1 MRKKLLS
8 MVLTAF
14 MVMSMLAGCGQDSGA
29 SNSAETSPG
38 GKIGV
43 AMPAQEL
50 QRWNQDGSNI
60 QADLEAAGYEV
71 DLRFASNDSATQSAQ
86 IEDMINSGCELLVI
100 AAVDGDSL
108 GSVLGLA
115 REKDIPVIAY
125 DRLLMG
131 SDAVSYYATFDN
143 PAVGNMQGEFI
154 IDQLDLDSAAGPF
167 TIEVFTGDPG
177 DNNSRFFYNGAM
189 NVLRPYIDEGKL
201 VVKSGQ
207 AGFDAAATAG
217 WSTEAAQT
225 RMDAIIS
232 ANYSDGTNLD
242 VVLCASDSL
251 SLGVENSLGNGYM
264 GAWPLITGQDCDIA
278 NMKNMIDG
286 KQSMNIFKDTRI
298 LASKTVEMVD
308 AIMRGNE
315 VPVNDTETYD
325 NGKGVVPAYICEP
338 VFVDINN
345 YREVLIESGY
355 YTESDLN

>member
-1 MRKKLLS
+1 MKKRLLS
-8 MVLTAF
+8 IILAAF
-14 MVMSMLAGCGQDSGA
+14 MVMSVLAGCGQDSGS

-38 GKIGV
+38 GKVGV
-43 AMPAQEL
+43 SMPAQEL
-50 QRWNQDGSNI
+50 QRWNQDGSHI

-71 DLRFASNDSATQSAQ
+71 DLRFASNDSATQSVQ
-86 IEDMINSGCELLVI
+86 VEEMIDSGCELLVI
-100 AAVDGDSL
+100 AVVDGDSL
-108 GSVLGLA
+108 GTPLNLA
-115 REKDIPVIAY
+115 REKGIPVIAY
-125 DRLLMG
+125 DRLIMG

-154 IDQLDLDSAAGPF
+154 RDRLDLDNAAGSF
-167 TIEVFTGDPG
+167 TIELFTGDPG

-207 AGFDAAATAG
+207 TSFDAAATAG
-217 WSTEAAQT
+217 WSSDAAQA

-232 ANYSDGTNLD
+232 ANYADGTNLD
-242 VVLCASDSL
+242 AVLCASDVL
-251 SLGVENSLGNGYM
+251 SLGAENSLENGYT
-264 GAWPLITGQDCDIA
+264 GDWPVITGQDCDIV
-278 NMKNMIDG
+278 NIKNMIDG
-286 KQSMNIFKDTRI
+286 KQSMNIFKDTRT
-298 LASKTVEMVD
+298 LAAKTVEMVD

-338 VFVDINN
+338 IFVDVNN
-345 YREVLIESGY
+345 YQEVLIDSGY

>member
-1 MRKKLLS
+1 MKKRLLS
-8 MVLTAF
+8 IILAAV
-14 MVMSMLAGCGQDSGA
+14 MVMSVLVGCGQNSGSSDPA
-29 SNSAETSPG
+29 GTSPG
-38 GKIGV
+38 GKVGV
-43 AMPAQEL
+43 SMPAQEL

-60 QADLEAAGYEV
+60 QEGLEAAGYEV
-71 DLRFASNDSATQSAQ
+71 DLQFASNNSATQSAQ
-86 IEDMINSGCELLVI
+86 VEDMINSGCELLVI

-108 GSVLGLA
+108 GSALGLA

-154 IDQLDLDSAAGPF
+154 VDRLNLDNAVGPF

-201 VVKSGQ
+201 IVKSEQ
-207 AGFDAAATAG
+207 ASFDAAATAG
-217 WSTEAAQT
+217 WSTDAAQA

-232 ANYSDGTNLD
+232 TEYADGTNLD
-242 VVLCASDSL
+242 AVLCASDTL
-251 SLGVENSLGNGYM
+251 SLGVENSLENGYT
-264 GAWPLITGQDCDIA
+264 GDWPVITGQDCDIA
-278 NMKNMIDG
+278 NIKNMIEG
-286 KQSMNIFKDTRI
+286 KQSMNIFKDTRV
-298 LASKTVEMVD
+298 LATKTVEMVD

-315 VPVNDTETYD
+315 VPINDTETYD
-325 NGKGVVPAYICEP
+325 NGKGVVPSYICEP
-338 VFVDINN
+338 VFVDVNN
-345 YREVLIESGY
+345 YQKVLIDSGY